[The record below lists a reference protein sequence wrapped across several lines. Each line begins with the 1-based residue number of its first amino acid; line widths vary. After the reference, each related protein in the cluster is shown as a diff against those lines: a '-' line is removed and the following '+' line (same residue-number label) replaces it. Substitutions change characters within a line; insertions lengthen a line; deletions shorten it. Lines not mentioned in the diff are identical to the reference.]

1 MAPKPTALIVMDD
14 TSFSAHFD
22 ASRLARLD
30 ELVDLVRPGAVR
42 DLDDSSLAAD
52 LGRAE
57 LLVTSWGA
65 PQLSADRLEAAP
77 RLRAVFHSAG
87 SVRHLVSEAL
97 WAREI
102 TVTSAADVNAIPVAE
117 FTLAAIINAGKKVP
131 FIANDR
137 QAALRGWSHTH
148 GYGDLS
154 NYRRTIGIV
163 GFSRIGRR
171 VVQLLGALDTKEV
184 LVYDPHAEASEVA
197 AAGATLVD
205 LDEVL
210 TTSDIL
216 SLHAPALPSTRH
228 LIGARELSL
237 LPDHATVINTA
248 RGSLVDSDALA
259 AECGAGRLYAV
270 LDVTD
275 PEPLPHGAPLLL
287 APNVVITPHIAG
299 SLGTEVLRL
308 TDHTLT
314 EIARWRA
321 GEPLTSQVTS
331 DALSLTA

>member
-1 MAPKPTALIVMDD
+1 LIVMDD
-14 TSFSAHFD
+14 ASFRAHFD
-22 ASRLARLD
+22 ASRLSRLE
-30 ELVDLVRPGAVR
+30 ELVDLVRSGAVR
-42 DLDDSSLAAD
+42 DLDDPALAVE

-57 LLVTSWGA
+57 VLVTSWGA
-65 PQLSADRLEAAP
+65 PQLCADRLAAAP
-77 RLRAVFHSAG
+77 RIRAVFHSAG

-97 WAREI
+97 WGRGI

-117 FTLAAIINAGKKVP
+117 FTLAAIINAGKKAP

-137 QAALRGWSHTH
+137 QAALQGWSHTH

-171 VVQLLGALDTKEV
+171 VVQHLDVLDTKEV
-184 LVYDPHAEASEVA
+184 LVYDPHAEARQVT
-197 AAGATLVD
+197 AAGARLVD
-205 LDEVL
+205 LDELL

-216 SLHAPALPSTRH
+216 SLHAPPLPSTRQ
-228 LIGARELSL
+228 LIGARELAL
-237 LPDHATVINTA
+237 LHDHATLINTA

-259 AECGAGRLYAV
+259 AECAAGRLYAV

-275 PEPLPHGAPLLL
+275 PEPLPDGAPLLQV
-287 APNVVITPHIAG
+287 PNLVVTPHLAG

-308 TDHTLT
+308 TDHTLA

-321 GEPLTSQVTS
+321 GEPLTSQVTR
-331 DALSLTA
+331 DALPLTA